1 MTNTKIKYW
10 LMAIRPRTILA
21 SIGPVILGLSL
32 AYSEFE
38 IFRPIIALLTLTCAV
53 LLQFATNIANDYLDF
68 KKGIDTHERIGPK
81 RVTSEGLLSENEM
94 RSALML
100 LLGLAFILGLYLMYV
115 GGFYII
121 LIGLLSLYF
130 SYGYTGGPF
139 PLSYH
144 GLGEA
149 SALLFFGIFAVT
161 GTSYLQSGHVSHLSL
176 ILGTSVGF
184 ISAAILAINNL
195 RDLYTDK
202 KNGKRT
208 LAVRI
213 GENNQ
218 RKLIVLFV
226 TLPLIINFFL
236 AIVFTNY
243 FLFFTII
250 AIAPF
255 ASVYRKILKEKIS
268 PIFNQYL
275 GKTAVYLFL
284 FSILTSLALITKK

>member
-38 IFRPIIALLTLTCAV
+38 LFRPIIALLTLTCAV

-161 GTSYLQSGHVSHLSL
+161 GTSYLQSGLVSHLSL

-218 RKLIVLFV
+218 RKLIVLLV

-255 ASVYRKILKEKIS
+255 VSVYRKILNEKIS